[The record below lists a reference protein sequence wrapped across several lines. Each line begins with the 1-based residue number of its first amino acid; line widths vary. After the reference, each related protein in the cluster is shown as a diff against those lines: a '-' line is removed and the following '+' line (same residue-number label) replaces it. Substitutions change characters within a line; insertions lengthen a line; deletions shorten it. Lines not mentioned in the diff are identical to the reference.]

1 MPSSKFIEDIYIE
14 FFEKVMM
21 TQVTGYDQRPA
32 FNFYSIL
39 DNDKPITQA
48 QSEYIIRLL
57 TKYQPLAIK
66 ANIDYSAE
74 LSNPRWKQPFRIIDQ
89 SKQVHVEKDKD
100 GIPWICL
107 KFPFQLKKEFDE
119 EIASQPVPPT
129 SSHWDPDRKLR
140 FLSLY
145 DFNVVQIY
153 EFVKKHNFII
163 DDSFLAALA
172 EVEEIWQQEAN
183 IVPVFSI
190 VDGNV
195 VINNVDEEII
205 EWWNSNSTG
214 NLDNDLLL
222 AKSMKFKFLG
232 TSTTISEKIAEAEG
246 SQFWIENVA
255 EFLNLCNN
263 LQGKVVIILDR
274 ASDSQEWVRKFIE
287 DVEHSNFPK
296 SEIRVCFR
304 AAKDQDQKFNDWIK
318 SNNLGGTVDQGKIF
332 IFDHKPAKWLFKQE
346 QDVKLLVTNNLYPH
360 THTLTREWINS
371 HPCVIYLG
379 DIKPTLIKD
388 QNIVKL

>member
-304 AAKDQDQKFNDWIK
+304 AAKDQEFNDWIK

>member
-1 MPSSKFIEDIYIE
+1 MQSFKFIEDVYID

-21 TQVTGYDQRPA
+21 HQVTGHDQRPS

-39 DNDKPITQA
+39 ANSEPVTKA

-66 ANIDYSAE
+66 DNIDYSAE
-74 LSNPRWKQPFRIIDQ
+74 LANPRWRHPFRIIDQ
-89 SKQVHVEKDKD
+89 SKQIHVEKDQD

-119 EIASQPVPPT
+119 EMEQHQSFN
-129 SSHWDPDRKLR
+129 SSFWNPDRKLR

-145 DFNVVQIY
+145 NFNVVQIY
-153 EFVKKHNFII
+153 EFAKKHNFII
-163 DDSFLAALA
+163 DNSFLHALS
-172 EVEEIWQQEAN
+172 EVEEIWEQEDN
-183 IVPVFSI
+183 IIPVFSI
-190 VDGNV
+190 VNDSV
-195 VINNVDEEII
+195 VISNVEEETIS
-205 EWWNSNSTG
+205 WWEEHSTG
-214 NLDNDLLL
+214 ILDNDLLL
-222 AKSMKFKFLG
+222 AKSMGFKFLG
-232 TSTTISEKIAEAEG
+232 TPTTLSEKIASDPG
-246 SQFWIENVA
+246 SRFWIEDVQA
-255 EFLNLCNN
+255 FLKLCNN

-274 ASDSQEWVRKFIE
+274 ASDARRWVKEFIAE
-287 DVEHSNFPK
+287 VEQSNFSK
-296 SEIRVCFR
+296 SDIRICFR
-304 AAKDQDQKFNDWIK
+304 ASKDQDSIFNNWVKD
-318 SNNLGGTVDQGKIF
+318 NDLGGTVDQGKIF

-346 QDVKLLVTNNLYPH
+346 QDVKMLVTNNLYPH
-360 THTLTREWINS
+360 THTLTRNWINS